1 MVQRFTIYGER
12 CSGTNYLQELIEMN
26 FDVELTWDF
35 GWKHF
40 FGFNDV
46 SNSDDTLFICIIR
59 DPYTWL
65 NSLYRIP
72 HHLTHTIRG
81 DPTKFLNNEVFSY
94 DDHNESLDET
104 NEIMTDRHIYT
115 NERYKNIFEL
125 RYTKLHYLIKDLP
138 SMVKHH
144 IFVRYEDLLSD
155 FKNTM
160 TRIKS
165 AGLEVK
171 QNIVFP
177 ENTKYDIK
185 VRNQTEYRIIEKY
198 RKNTNYPLS
207 KTQIYMNSKFSF
219 KQEYEIG
226 YLPIKKGKSISLKS
240 RFSES
245 SV

>member
-1 MVQRFTIYGER
+1 MIKRFTIYGER

-26 FDVELTWDF
+26 FDVETTWDY

-72 HHLTHTIRG
+72 HHITHTIRG
-81 DPTKFLNNEVFSY
+81 DATKFLNNEVFSY
-94 DDHNESLDET
+94 DDHNESRDET
-104 NEIMTDRHIYT
+104 KEMMNDRHIYT

-125 RYTKLHYLIKDLP
+125 RYTKLNYLTVDLP
-138 SMVKHH
+138 TKVKHH
-144 IFVRYEDLLSD
+144 IFIRYEDLLYD

-160 TRIKS
+160 NLIKS
-165 AGLEVK
+165 TGLKVK
-171 QNIVFP
+171 ENIVFP

-185 VRNQTEYRIIEKY
+185 VRNQTDDKRIEKY
-198 RKNTNYPLS
+198 RKNTYYPIPKKL
-207 KTQIYMNSKFSF
+207 IYMNPNFSF
-219 KQEYEIG
+219 EKEYKIG
-226 YLPIKKGKSISLKS
+226 YLPVKKNSSISLKLL
-240 RFSES
+240 F
-245 SV
+245 